1 MSKNLD
7 RYWQIEYQLQNLW
20 SVPDKDRNYKLIS
33 RLTAEQ
39 SSIKDSLIEEEREQL
54 IDIALTNH

>member
-20 SVPDKDRNYKLIS
+20 SIPDKARDYRLIS

>member
-7 RYWQIEYQLQNLW
+7 RYWHIEYQLSKLW
-20 SVPDKDRNYKLIS
+20 TVPHHRRDYAMISVYGK
-33 RLTAEQ
+33 EQ
-39 SSIKDSLIEEEREQL
+39 QEIRCSLIEEERQQL

>member
-7 RYWQIEYQLQNLW
+7 RYWQLEYQLQMLW
-20 SVPDKDRNYKLIS
+20 SIQHEARDYKLIS
-33 RLTAEQ
+33 RLNAEQ
-39 SSIKDSLIEEEREQL
+39 SKVKESLIDEEREQL